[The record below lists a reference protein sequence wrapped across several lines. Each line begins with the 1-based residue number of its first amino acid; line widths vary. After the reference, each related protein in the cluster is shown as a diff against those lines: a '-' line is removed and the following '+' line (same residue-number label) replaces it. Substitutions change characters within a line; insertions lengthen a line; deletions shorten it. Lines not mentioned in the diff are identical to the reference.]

1 MKKFEHLF
9 SQDPIGA
16 FEKIEEDYRRYFKA
30 AYKISNERLDE
41 ERMEALGNNLS
52 KEPYLEVLPEYA
64 PATKLSTMDDLINRF
79 SDFLGGREHAKE
91 FFEDFISKGL
101 MQGLMDRYIPYGHQ
115 IGMLE
120 KAFAGIDENGKTL
133 KYKNTVIT
141 SGTGS
146 GKTES
151 FLLPLLADIY
161 KEYINNNWGQA
172 TSHTNWYEGVVEG
185 RTNIRR
191 YTPNQ
196 RSGDPRRAA
205 IRALVLYPMNAL
217 VEDQMARLREALDS
231 DDVRNF
237 MQENMNGNRI
247 YFGRYNGATIAPK
260 SYDLLEDPDHLNTF
274 NRKRQEVA
282 EQLKEIHDNF
292 EFINNYVNNHPD
304 KRDALYIEPRLGG
317 DLTTS
322 EMITRW
328 DMQYW
333 VPDIMITNTSMLSI
347 MLMRRAESQ
356 MFEDTRRWLA
366 AEDLPKEQREEAK
379 KNRVFH
385 IIVDELHLYR
395 GTAGSEVACLLRMLY
410 NAIGLEPVVDDG
422 HGNKIPNPQIKI
434 LASSASL
441 GDETTTQKF
450 MEEFFGIY
458 STIEGETVFNVQAG
472 SNYTGSEQN
481 ITIDYTL
488 FSEFN
493 HENFIA
499 IELETNNAGNVED
512 IRTNKV
518 KRFIKEKFNCDSIAE
533 FCEKYEEQIF
543 NDFFNCLPS
552 NKDRSKRPIA
562 QSELIKSLFKGNKEA
577 YRGFLIFRGYIDTLY
592 RNHKLPRFR
601 FHKFF
606 KYIEG
611 LWGELN
617 PSLSDEVPPVKNLSY
632 NAKEV
637 GARKVLELLRCE
649 NCGQLF
655 IGGNRKMEDNG
666 SISLTLNFPNLEQ
679 IPNFNPTPMVQNKNY
694 LEYAIFWPKDL
705 DTQIQLTNGNAQAG
719 ANNHVVEISSGN
731 NIYDLG
737 KAQWVPGYLDSL
749 TGRFI
754 PKDRSISPETGELYP
769 TIQENGIQ
777 GFLYQVVNNNDQEI
791 DSTRAS
797 RIYAAPCTCPH
808 CLQDYTLR
816 KYTHSPIRSF
826 RTGIDRSNQI
836 LSKELL
842 YQLDDKSA
850 KLIGFS
856 DSREDAAKQAL
867 GIEKEQYRDMI
878 RMLFVECVNEV
889 GIDDIVDFVR
899 QRLAA
904 GEQWDTINEEVMAR
918 WLRPDILAIMYA
930 IMIAV
935 TTNNYTGLARFS
947 PNNIPLS
954 DLISRHANS
963 FDGTL
968 VRKLLQRG
976 INPAGEAYKFQ
987 WYRRDNAPGLYHWST
1002 AYDFNTFSLVSN
1014 PHFFDSAY
1022 TRQIRNQLENAVFA
1036 NSFGKYMGV
1045 SVLDAG
1051 IGYISGPQ
1059 SADIERSQEYQ
1070 ALRNLLPANINVY
1083 EFVDAFIRVMGDNY
1097 LYPSVEGGN
1106 SYTDY
1111 ANLKASVK
1119 RPIGKFCT
1127 ENNIDENQ
1135 LGNAL
1140 VAYLK
1145 INCTD
1150 NEILSLELEKLYFTK
1165 MTKDRYLKCPRCGRV
1180 HPNMGFGFCTNTC
1193 CMTTLDPR
1201 ITIDTD
1207 SLHNHYIS
1215 FDILKE
1221 KKAPRRLHTE
1231 ELSGQ
1236 TDDIQ
1241 ARLREFKDLILIN
1254 DDDPTKRGK
1263 EMTMPI
1269 DMLCVTTTMEV
1280 GVDIGSLQAIF
1291 QGNMP
1296 PTRYNYQ
1303 QRVGRGGRRG
1313 QAYSTAFTFCR
1324 GRSHDVYYYEKATDE
1339 MVGGIPA
1346 TPTLSL
1352 APYRDSDGQMRMK
1365 KAIMKRVVVKE
1376 ILHQAFIGLRYQY
1389 DLQDTAGE
1397 FGRISE
1403 WNNTNKATLQ
1413 NWLTNNEVAV
1423 NAIVHRYFDQFNTN
1437 GQIQNDI
1444 KDIINWISNDMISQI
1459 DNAVHKATNP
1469 DMGLAAYLS
1478 EAGFLPMYGMPSD
1491 VRNFYHGY
1499 DNVFNRIKSIDRSS
1513 EIAITEFAP
1522 GSEKTK
1528 DKGKYRVE
1536 GVTIPIME
1544 EANNGRINFYNP
1556 NGDALSDRYIL
1567 SYIKNIGE
1575 NDNNIIEITEAPH
1588 NTPSNQ
1594 INLTDNQRLIVI
1606 PQAYRSLDIVGNTG
1620 TPVEN
1625 NDKGSS
1631 FTQSQIFARDN
1642 SSIQT
1647 GSNKKTVCN
1656 VDISMYEMG
1665 LNEDPTVWHVNSNN
1679 NRFYTGAYSANLL
1692 GQPNDNTANFMFYD
1706 KINVNGKEEIVRKG
1720 QGQNTIDIA
1729 LGSKKVT
1736 EMIKLELK
1744 SYPAVLDLSLETGN
1758 KSAIRAA
1765 FYSAAFLLQRALA
1778 DKLDVQPD
1786 EIEICEKINEN
1797 FAYPTLYLSDALPN
1811 GAGIVSYLYQ
1821 DGKLEEL
1828 IRRIIDF
1835 DSFDVTKTPKDKS
1848 FMQSL
1853 ISQEHRCN
1861 CLTSCQKCLLTYN
1874 NRGFHHVLDWR
1885 LGVGIL
1891 RLMLDENYDFG
1902 FDTNT
1907 RANYEELQD
1916 WNHIVHECAKKF
1928 NLEAQ
1933 TEEQH
1938 YWINRNG
1945 ICSIFYHPL
1954 WNRTKVIEM
1963 ITEEYIGLKMFNT
1976 FKILRSDLTEDR
1988 VDNLDAQI
1996 QQQGANWLNRIRRNN
2011 QPIPPAGT
2019 DVELQ

>member
-30 AYKISNERLDE
+30 AYKISNEKLDE
-41 ERMEALGNNLS
+41 ERMEALCNNLS

-64 PATKLSTMDDLINRF
+64 PATRLSTMDDLINRF

-172 TSHTNWYEGVVEG
+172 VSHTNWYEGVVEG

-333 VPDIMITNTSMLSI
+333 APDIMITNTSMLSI